1 MSSFSAVPRRI
12 QDDVVAAVESSS
24 PDQISF
30 LTGIDIDPSEDQAR
44 QEFRADTDVDTILAR
59 HGGAA
64 LRPAQPLAGFGQ
76 VVDYDTDLGTAL
88 RMVAEAKAAYEA
100 APADIRKRFK
110 SYGAFVEAVQDG
122 RVAVRDA
129 EGAPIP
135 PQRVIVVSEPSS
147 GEGAPSGAPP
157 QPPK

>member
-1 MSSFSAVPRRI
+1 MIPRRS
-12 QDDVVAAVESSS
+12 QEEAVLSVESGLE
-24 PDQISF
+24 DQISF
-30 LTGIDIDPSEDQAR
+30 LTGLSIDPKEDMAR

-64 LRPAQPLAGFGQ
+64 LRPAQPLAGFGR
-76 VVDYDTDLGTAL
+76 VVDYDTDLASAL
-88 RMVAEAKAAYEA
+88 RMVAEAKAAYDQ